1 MRLLPDLPAPA
12 KRRLAVRVI
21 PAAERAL
28 RAGHPW
34 LFDQSITDISHEG
47 RPGDLAIVFDRK
59 RRFLAIGL
67 YDPLAPIRVRVLQHS
82 RPATINEE
90 WYRGRLAA
98 AVALRAR
105 LPETDTTGYRLVH
118 GENDGLS
125 GLVVDRYDQTLVVK
139 LYTTAWVSHLND
151 LLPALLAVA
160 PAERLVLRM
169 SRAMQERPEELH
181 ELHDG
186 QILWGRSLAETVLF
200 RENGLW
206 FEVDVVAG
214 QKTGFFLD
222 QRENRAR
229 VEPLAAGERVLN
241 VFAFSGGF
249 SLYAARGGARQIL
262 SLDISRGALA
272 AAERNFALNKGVAAV
287 AAAKHET
294 MAGDAFQTLAALVNR
309 QTFGLL
315 IIDPPSFAKSQ
326 TEVDGALAAYR
337 RLVELGLAVLRSPG
351 TLVMS
356 SCSSRV
362 TADQFFALV
371 NETARSAG
379 RPLQEMTRTGHP
391 IDHPITFPEGAYLKC
406 LFARVA

>member
-1 MRLLPDLPAPA
+1 
-12 KRRLAVRVI
+12 
-21 PAAERAL
+21 
-28 RAGHPW
+28 
-34 LFDQSITDISHEG
+34 
-47 RPGDLAIVFDRK
+47 
-59 RRFLAIGL
+59 
-67 YDPLAPIRVRVLQHS
+67 
-82 RPATINEE
+82 
-90 WYRGRLAA
+90 
-98 AVALRAR
+98 
-105 LPETDTTGYRLVH
+105 
-118 GENDGLS
+118 
-125 GLVVDRYDQTLVVK
+125 VVK